1 MNKNFKF
8 KKITTLG
15 LATVLACG
23 ALVGCGSKA
32 ETDKAAEETSKEA
45 EATETKDTAAEG
57 EVAAQEVGALPKD
70 YAGTLTMWGWDENY
84 YKTMTAE
91 FNKIYPNVKFEYTP
105 VANGDL
111 LQKYQTA
118 LAAGTE
124 LPDIGWSIVDS
135 RAKVYELDMWEPLN
149 KAPYNFDIS
158 GVFDYL
164 HPIMVN
170 SNGDVCGIEQ
180 SVAPAGMAYRK
191 DLAKEYFGTDNPEEL
206 AAMFPTWD
214 AFIEKG
220 KEVKEKSGGKVYMWP
235 GISDAQQF
243 IRGQNDTPWI
253 QDDKVNMTEGLTKS
267 IDLATKFRDAG
278 IVDTLEAWSPA
289 WYAAFGEGKHIFAG
303 CATWTSQFVIQPNDA
318 TGKTEGHWGL
328 MSAPEG
334 NISWGGTTLGIT
346 KTSKEKALAW
356 EFIKFATLSN
366 EGAKALNSLGL
377 LTSAKAPYEADATLK
392 SIKDPWF
399 GDQDTGAFFVD
410 IVIPN
415 IKLRAM
421 NVDDNIIHDS
431 LNMITTAINN
441 DKSIDTAKAMELL
454 KTELETQLPDYTVE

>member
-1 MNKNFKF
+1 MNKNFRKM
-8 KKITTLG
+8 TTLG
-15 LATVLACG
+15 LATVLACT
-23 ALVGCGSKA
+23 AFVGCGAKA
-32 ETDKAAEETSKEA
+32 ETDKAADAETTVETTDTKDVAVATEAPAA
-45 EATETKDTAAEG
+45 EAA
-57 EVAAQEVGALPKD
+57 ALPKD
-70 YAGTLTMWGWDENY
+70 YEGTLTMWGWDENY
-84 YKTMTAE
+84 YKTMTTA

-149 KAPYNFDIS
+149 KAPYNFDIN

-164 HPIMVN
+164 KPIMVN
-170 SNGDVCGIEQ
+170 STGDVCGIEQ

-191 DLAKEYFGTDNPEEL
+191 DLAKEYFGTDDPQKL
-206 AAMFPTWD
+206 AEMLPTWD

-220 KEVKEKSGGKVYMWP
+220 IEVKEKSAGKVYMWT
-235 GISDAQQF
+235 GIADAQQF
-243 IRGQNDTPWI
+243 IRNQNDTPWI
-253 QDDKVNMTEGLTKS
+253 QDDKINMTAGLTKS

-289 WYAAFGEGKHIFAG
+289 WYASFGEGKHMFAG
-303 CATWTSQFVIQPNDA
+303 CATWTSQFVIQPNDT

-346 KTSKEKALAW
+346 KTAKDKPLAW
-356 EFIKFATLSN
+356 EFIKFATVST
-366 EGAKALNSLGL
+366 EGAKALNTIGL
-377 LTSAKAPYEADATLK
+377 LTSAKAPYEEDATLK
-392 SIKDPWF
+392 SIKDAWF
-399 GDQDTGAFFVD
+399 GDQDTGKFFID
-410 IVIPN
+410 TVIPN

-441 DKSIDTAKAMELL
+441 DKTIDTAKAMKLL
-454 KTELETQLPDYTVE
+454 KEELEIQLPDYTVE

>member
-1 MNKNFKF
+1 MTMNM
-8 KKITTLG
+8 KKITTMG
-15 LATVLACG
+15 LATVLACS
-23 ALVGCGSKA
+23 ALVGCAAKPADPKA
-32 ETDKAAEETSKEA
+32 VETAKPTTEATEVAPAEAAPTEEA
-45 EATETKDTAAEG
+45 EA
-57 EVAAQEVGALPKD
+57 LPTD
-70 YAGTLTMWGWDENY
+70 HEGTLTMWGWDEAY
-84 YKTMTAE
+84 YKKMTEE

-118 LAAGTE
+118 LATGTE
-124 LPDIGWSIVDS
+124 LPDIAWSIVDS
-135 RAKVYELDMWEPLN
+135 RAKVFELDMWEPLN
-149 KAPYNFDIS
+149 KAPYNFDIN

-180 SVAPAGMAYRK
+180 SVAPAGMAYRR
-191 DLAKEYFGTDNPEEL
+191 DLALEYFGTEDPQEL

-220 KEVKEKSGGKVYMWP
+220 IEVKEKSGGKVYMWP

-243 IRGQNDTPWI
+243 IRSQNDTPWI
-253 QDDKVNMTEGLTKS
+253 SEDKVNMTEGLTKS

-289 WYAAFGEGKHIFAG
+289 WYASYGEGKHIFAG
-303 CATWTSQFVIQPNDA
+303 CATWSSQFVIQPNDP

-334 NISWGGTTLGIT
+334 NISWGGTTLGIS
-346 KTSKEKALAW
+346 KTAKDKALAW
-356 EFIKFATLSN
+356 EFVKFATLST
-366 EGAKALNSLGL
+366 EGAKALNTMGF
-377 LTSAKAPYEADATLK
+377 LTSAKAPYEEVPTLK
-392 SIKDPWF
+392 SISDPWF
-399 GDQDTGAFFVD
+399 GTQDTGAFFIDV
-410 IVIPN
+410 VIPN

-431 LNMITTAINN
+431 LNMVTTSINN
-441 DKSIDTAKAMELL
+441 DKSIDTAKALELL
-454 KTELETQLPDYTVE
+454 KAELEIQLPDYTVE